1 VKTRTVKTAF
11 LLLAFTL
18 TVHAAPRPLT
28 PNQLLE
34 ANAKAQ
40 TLFID
45 CTDAHLNRLAR
56 FTDLRVLSI
65 TGAYNSN
72 L

>member
-1 VKTRTVKTAF
+1 MKTAF
-11 LLLAFTL
+11 MLLAFTL
-18 TVHAAPRPLT
+18 SVHAAPRPLT
-28 PNQLLE
+28 PHQMNE
-34 ANAKAQ
+34 ADAKAH

-56 FTDLRVLSI
+56 FTRLRDLSI